1 MRNVDHPWLVA
12 WLEALAV
19 EHNLSAKTVEAYR
32 LDVSRLLTWFTS
44 QRSLEPD
51 NADEKDISF
60 YVGELAR
67 TGLSRA
73 SQRRN
78 LAAIRSFYAYGI
90 AEEWTKLNPA
100 KSVVLPRLLRRL
112 PRVLS
117 VPDVER
123 LLGLPDVT
131 DRYGLRDRAILEILY
146 SAGLR
151 ASECVEL
158 RLRDLSM
165 AQGFVRVLGKG
176 GKTRIVPFG
185 SHAKEWI
192 SSYLSESRAKL
203 LGRRASDWLFLA
215 RGGRRLSRVTLW
227 HIVKSYSTRAG
238 LGKKVSTHTLR
249 HSFATHLL
257 EGGADLRVVQE
268 LLGHASITTTQIYT
282 HLDRDYL
289 SEVHKRFH
297 PRG

>member
-1 MRNVDHPWLVA
+1 MTSLEDPWLVA

-19 EHNLSAKTVEAYR
+19 ERNLSTKTVEAYR
-32 LDVSRLLTWFTS
+32 LDVSRFLTWLTL
-44 QRSLEPD
+44 QRSRKPD
-51 NADEKDISF
+51 DAAEKDISF
-60 YVGELAR
+60 YMGELAR

-73 SQRRN
+73 SQRRS
-78 LAAIRSFYAYGI
+78 LAAIRGFYAYGI
-90 AEEWTKLNPA
+90 AEEWTTVNPA
-100 KSVVLPRLLRRL
+100 KGVVLPRLRRVL

-123 LLGLPDVT
+123 LLALPDVT
-131 DRYGLRDRAILEILY
+131 DCYGLRDRAILELLY

-176 GKTRIVPFG
+176 GKTRIIPFG
-185 SHAKEWI
+185 GHARTWVDT
-192 SSYLSESRAKL
+192 YLSDSRGKL
-203 LGRRASDWLFLA
+203 LGHRVSDWLFLA
-215 RGGRRLSRVTLW
+215 KGGKRLSRITLW
-227 HIVKSYSTRAG
+227 HIVKSCSIRAG
-238 LGKKVSTHTLR
+238 LGKKVSPHTLR

>member
-1 MRNVDHPWLVA
+1 MRNSEHPWLVA

-19 EHNLSAKTVEAYR
+19 ERNLSPKTVEAYG
-32 LDVSRLLTWFTS
+32 LDVSRFLIWLTAHRATKP
-44 QRSLEPD
+44 ED
-51 NADEKDISF
+51 VGEKDISF
-60 YVGELAR
+60 YIGELAR

-73 SQRRN
+73 SQRRT

-90 AEEWTKLNPA
+90 IEEWLKTNPA
-100 KSVVLPRLLRRL
+100 KGVVLPPLRRAL
-112 PRVLS
+112 PRVLL
-117 VPDVER
+117 VADVER
-123 LLGLPDVT
+123 LLAMPDVT
-131 DRYGLRDRAILEILY
+131 DCFGLRDRAILELLY

-165 AQGFVRVLGKG
+165 AQGFIRVLGKG

-185 SHAKEWI
+185 GHARSWVET
-192 SSYLSESRAKL
+192 YLSDSRGTL
-203 LGRRASDWLFLA
+203 LGRRVSDWLFLA
-215 RGGRRLSRVTLW
+215 RGGRKLSRITLW

-238 LGKKVSTHTLR
+238 LGKKVSPHTLR